1 MKGVMGIFNCD
12 ECGGKTHLLSEI
24 HCPHCQ
30 QLSQALQIQSTGSRL
45 ETGWQTP
52 TLFAACGV
60 AVIWF
65 AVIATSMIWVV
76 SLAHP
81 ALLIPV
87 ILFLS
92 LIFLVLIYVFGRA
105 FRKQKKTPT
114 DS

>member
-1 MKGVMGIFNCD
+1 MRFKSNLLAAD
-12 ECGGKTHLLSEI
+12 WKLGGK
-24 HCPHCQ
+24 
-30 QLSQALQIQSTGSRL
+30 
-45 ETGWQTP
+45 P

-87 ILFLS
+87 LLFLS

-114 DS
+114 GS

>member
-12 ECGGKTHLLSEI
+12 ECGGKLTYLARS
-24 HCPHCQ
+24 CPHCGKRFKSN
-30 QLSQALQIQSTGSRL
+30 LLAADWKLG
-45 ETGWQTP
+45 GKP

-81 ALLIPV
+81 VDPRDPIPLV
-87 ILFLS
+87 DLPRLDLCLRSGVSEAEKDTNRFL
-92 LIFLVLIYVFGRA
+92 
-105 FRKQKKTPT
+105 KT
-114 DS
+114 

>member
-12 ECGGKTHLLSEI
+12 ECGGKLTYLARS
-24 HCPHCQ
+24 CPHCGKRFKSN
-30 QLSQALQIQSTGSRL
+30 LLAADWKLG
-45 ETGWQTP
+45 GKP

-81 ALLIPV
+81 ALLTPV

>member
-1 MKGVMGIFNCD
+1 MGIFNCD
-12 ECGGKTHLLSEI
+12 ECGGKLNYLARS
-24 HCPHCQ
+24 CPHCGKRFKSN
-30 QLSQALQIQSTGSRL
+30 LLAADWKLG
-45 ETGWQTP
+45 GKP

-76 SLAHP
+76 SLSHP

-87 ILFLS
+87 IIMLS
-92 LIFLVLIYVFGRA
+92 LIFLVLVYVFGQA

>member
-12 ECGGKTHLLSEI
+12 ECGGKLTYSARSCSHCGKRFKSSLLAADWK
-24 HCPHCQ
+24 
-30 QLSQALQIQSTGSRL
+30 LG
-45 ETGWQTP
+45 GKP

-65 AVIATSMIWVV
+65 AVIATSMTWVV

-92 LIFLVLIYVFGRA
+92 LIFLVLVYVFGQA